1 MCSSLPPS
9 CFTRGFKCKE
19 AELNRPIDSS
29 LLKKSRKQIHLYWVQ
44 QFSERKYIY
53 NKVSVIAFIITTSQ
67 FFFSLLL
74 DNGEVSG

>member
-1 MCSSLPPS
+1 MWSCLPPS
-9 CFTRGFKCKE
+9 CFTRGFKCRE

-29 LLKKSRKQIHLYWVQ
+29 LLKKNRKQIHLYWAQ
-44 QFSERKYIY
+44 QFSEQKFIC

-74 DNGEVSG
+74 ENGEVSG